1 MMKFLNVNPKA
12 NKKTFKKVM
21 ANIKKKALNNR
32 GEKVWAIVV
41 EVLWEVKEYKHFNYE
56 VDGVYYMILFLQR
69 IVEKK

>member
-1 MMKFLNVNPKA
+1 
-12 NKKTFKKVM
+12 M
-21 ANIKKKALNNR
+21 ANIKKKALNNSS
-32 GEKVWAIVV
+32 EKVWAIVV

>member
-1 MMKFLNVNPKA
+1 
-12 NKKTFKKVM
+12 M
-21 ANIKKKALNNR
+21 ANIKKKALNNS

-56 VDGVYYMILFLQR
+56 VDSVYYMILFLQR